1 MKGIILAGGAGSRLS
16 PLTLALSKQALPVY
30 DKPLIYY
37 PLSTLI
43 SFGINE
49 ILIISSPTQIEGFK
63 LLLGNGDR
71 FGINLTYKIQD
82 QPRGI
87 AEALLI
93 GESFIDNDSTALILG
108 DNIFI
113 SDIINSSKVRNFT
126 FGAEIFTIP
135 VKDPERYGVV
145 KLLDGI
151 PIDIVEK
158 PSKFVSDNAVTG
170 LYFYDSSASKIC
182 KRLKP
187 SQRNEL
193 EITDLN
199 KEYLNQSALSVTSL
213 GESDIWLDAGTFDS
227 LLDAGSCIS
236 ALQKRLGRLVGSP
249 ELTSYNQG
257 FLGKE
262 ELLNIISN
270 SPKNSYYKSLIS
282 NIS

>member
-1 MKGIILAGGAGSRLS
+1 MKVL
-16 PLTLALSKQALPVY
+16 
-30 DKPLIYY
+30 
-37 PLSTLI
+37 
-43 SFGINE
+43 
-49 ILIISSPTQIEGFK
+49 
-63 LLLGNGDR
+63 
-71 FGINLTYKIQD
+71 
-82 QPRGI
+82 
-87 AEALLI
+87 
-93 GESFIDNDSTALILG
+93 LILG

-145 KLLDGI
+145 KLSDGI

-199 KEYLNQSALSVTSL
+199 KEYLNQSALSVTTL
-213 GESDIWLDAGTFDS
+213 GDSDIWLDAGTFDS

-249 ELTSYNQG
+249 ELTSYSQG

>member
-1 MKGIILAGGAGSRLS
+1 M
-16 PLTLALSKQALPVY
+16 
-30 DKPLIYY
+30 
-37 PLSTLI
+37 
-43 SFGINE
+43 
-49 ILIISSPTQIEGFK
+49 
-63 LLLGNGDR
+63 
-71 FGINLTYKIQD
+71 
-82 QPRGI
+82 
-87 AEALLI
+87 I

>member
-16 PLTLALSKQALPVY
+16 PLTIALSKQALPVY

-43 SFGINE
+43 SLGINE

>member
-1 MKGIILAGGAGSRLS
+1 MKGIILAGGAGTRLS
-16 PLTLALSKQALPVY
+16 PLTIALSKQALPVY

-43 SFGINE
+43 SLGINE

>member
-16 PLTLALSKQALPVY
+16 PLTIALSKQALPVY

>member
-43 SFGINE
+43 SLGINE

>member
-1 MKGIILAGGAGSRLS
+1 MKGIILAGGAGTRLS
-16 PLTLALSKQALPVY
+16 PLTIALSKQALPVY

-43 SFGINE
+43 SLGINE
-49 ILIISSPTQIEGFK
+49 ILIISSPGQIEGFK
-63 LLLGNGDR
+63 LMLGNGDR
-71 FGINLTYKIQD
+71 FGINLTYKTQD

-145 KLLDGI
+145 KLSDGI

-199 KEYLNQSALSVTSL
+199 KEYLNQSALSVTTL
-213 GESDIWLDAGTFDS
+213 GDSDIWLDAGTFDS

-249 ELTSYNQG
+249 ELTSYSQG